1 MRKLPERLW
10 MMGLLA
16 VYILCGSATAP
27 AHCEPDMQAQYQ
39 QALSEI
45 ERLKAALE
53 RAQEE
58 IRSLSRQL
66 QRATSSP
73 PSHAAPNDLSSK
85 ENASQNVLAALSR
98 EIERHPENARAY
110 AQRGAVQLKL
120 KAYPQAIQDF
130 DAAMAKGFPEPAVL
144 YNQRG
149 LAQFQLGHLQPSIH
163 DFTRAIEHNSTLA
176 EAYNNRGIALRTTG
190 DYVRAIQDLR
200 QAMDL
205 GLQTASAD
213 LQVLRDEVRQ
223 MQQQLQQ
230 AGLQPGSA
238 DGMPGSKTIAALQTF
253 QQREGLPVTGR
264 FDGATKQHL
273 VGARS
278 ISPSSEPATTS
289 ELLSHFVHRPTPVYP
304 LSARQQGLEG
314 TVSLRFEML
323 ADGTVGQINVLESTG
338 HPILD
343 EAAQNTVKQW
353 THNLLQQ
360 PDPFRQRWGTLS
372 FTFTL
377 DEQDKP
383 KTP

>member
-1 MRKLPERLW
+1 MRKLPERLC

-16 VYILCGSATAP
+16 VYILCGATMAP
-27 AHCEPDMQAQYQ
+27 AHSEPDMQVKYQ

-53 RAQEE
+53 MAQDE

-66 QRATSSP
+66 QRSTSSS
-73 PSHAAPNDLSSK
+73 PSHEAPNDLSSK
-85 ENASQNVLAALSR
+85 ENAYQNVLAALSR
-98 EIERHPENARAY
+98 EIEIHPENARTY
-110 AQRGAVQLKL
+110 AKRGAVQLKL

-130 DAAMAKGFPEPAVL
+130 DAALAKGFPDASVL

-149 LAQFQLGHLQPSIH
+149 LAQFQLGHLQQSIH

-176 EAYNNRGIALRTTG
+176 EAYNNRGIAHRTTG
-190 DYVRAIQDLR
+190 DYVRAIPDLR

-205 GLQTASAD
+205 GLQSASAD

-238 DGMPGSKTIAALQTF
+238 DGIPGSKTIAALQTF

-273 VGARS
+273 GVRS

-323 ADGTVGQINVLESTG
+323 PDGTVGHINVLESTG

-353 THNLLQQ
+353 THNLFQQ
-360 PDPFRQRWGTLS
+360 DTLSQRWGTLS

>member
-1 MRKLPERLW
+1 MRKPPERLW

-16 VYILCGSATAP
+16 IYILCGAATAP
-27 AHCEPDMQAQYQ
+27 AHSEPDPQAKYQ

-53 RAQEE
+53 RAQDE
-58 IRSLSRQL
+58 IRLLRRQL
-66 QRATSSP
+66 QRSTSSP
-73 PSHAAPNDLSSK
+73 PSHKAPNAL
-85 ENASQNVLAALSR
+85 ASEEDAYQNVLAALSR
-98 EIERHPENARAY
+98 EIEIHPGNAHAY
-110 AQRGAVQLKL
+110 AKRGAIHLKL

-130 DAAMAKGFPEPAVL
+130 DAAIAKDFPDAAVL

-149 LAQFQLGHLQPSIH
+149 LAQFQWGHLKKSIH
-163 DFTRAIEHNSTLA
+163 DFTQAIEHNSTLA
-176 EAYNNRGIALRTTG
+176 EAYNNRGIAHRTTG

-205 GLQTASAD
+205 GLQSASAD

-223 MQQQLQQ
+223 VQQQLQQ

-238 DGMPGSKTIAALQTF
+238 DGIPGSKTVAALQTF

-264 FDGATKQHL
+264 FDGATRQHL
-273 VGARS
+273 GVQS
-278 ISPSSEPATTS
+278 IPPSSEPATTS

-314 TVSLRFEML
+314 TVTLRVEML
-323 ADGTVGQINVLESTG
+323 MDGTVGQINVLKSAG

-343 EAAQNTVKQW
+343 EVAQNTVKQW
-353 THNLLQQ
+353 THNLLRQ
-360 PDPFRQRWGTLS
+360 PDTRGQIWGTLS

>member
-130 DAAMAKGFPEPAVL
+130 DAAMAKGFPDPAVL

-273 VGARS
+273 GVRS
-278 ISPSSEPATTS
+278 ISPSSESAATS

-360 PDPFRQRWGTLS
+360 PDPLRQRWGTLS

-377 DEQDKP
+377 DEQDKS